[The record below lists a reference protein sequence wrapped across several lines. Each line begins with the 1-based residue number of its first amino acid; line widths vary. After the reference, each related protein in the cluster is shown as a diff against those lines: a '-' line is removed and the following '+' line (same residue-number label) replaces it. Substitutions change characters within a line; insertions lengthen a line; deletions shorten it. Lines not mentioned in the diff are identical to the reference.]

1 MSGFFDTSFYYQAIL
16 LLVVLIIVILLT
28 FRQANELRKMTDM
41 QKRPKFVTVE
51 DCNGMIT
58 TRDFRQGDF
67 VGLIEGPC
75 DNNGNI
81 RKIVGIYAVKEE
93 KQKKGSR
100 FF

>member
-1 MSGFFDTSFYYQAIL
+1 
-16 LLVVLIIVILLT
+16 
-28 FRQANELRKMTDM
+28 
-41 QKRPKFVTVE
+41 
-51 DCNGMIT
+51 
-58 TRDFRQGDF
+58 